1 MQPKCLWMSVS
12 TGLLTFGQ
20 FGQQFVADSELRSLA
35 LFDPNLTLGIEPW
48 VGRSDDKCFWGS
60 CLSKFSYFFFG
71 FFSFSFSSRSF
82 ILCGVGGDLG
92 AGHLEGEQSGVRFGL
107 EWPFWI
113 ASEAPLCWSFGGVCG
128 GVTARPLPF
137 SWLLGTGDCDW
148 CRLWPPW
155 LELTPLQD
163 PKGSR
168 KLGGGADCCWTSSEL

>member
-82 ILCGVGGDLG
+82 IPLKLRCAEALAAYAAVWQPARCRFRGCSGPETATGAACGLRDLSWPRCRTPRAAVNLV
-92 AGHLEGEQSGVRFGL
+92 AGRIVVEHLPSYKNRFFDRLGYQRQLLLAGQWGFGL
-107 EWPFWI
+107 
-113 ASEAPLCWSFGGVCG
+113 
-128 GVTARPLPF
+128 
-137 SWLLGTGDCDW
+137 WL
-148 CRLWPPW
+148 
-155 LELTPLQD
+155 
-163 PKGSR
+163 K
-168 KLGGGADCCWTSSEL
+168 